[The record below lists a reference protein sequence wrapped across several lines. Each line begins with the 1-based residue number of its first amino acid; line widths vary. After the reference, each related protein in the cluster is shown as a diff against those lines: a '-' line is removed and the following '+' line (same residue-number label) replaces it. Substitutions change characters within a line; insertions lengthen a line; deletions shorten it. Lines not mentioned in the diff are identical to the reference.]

1 MNERKFLRKSNTI
14 LSIGFAIVVS
24 ASAIASAAERVFIPV
39 PKSVIYAGQRL
50 SGELLRDRSVPVNYL
65 NKVSVFANPAE
76 IVGKVARTTLMPG
89 RPIPVNY
96 VIEPNVVEV
105 NRKTAV
111 NKADGDNEM
120 KAKQA
125 ASEYRAALH
134 ILTPQSPNW
143 SPPVITIS
151 GLTGVGLDQ
160 LWQNIEDNRDALT
173 KSGEFIEKRNSQA
186 VKWMHEMIEARLLA
200 RLQENDDIIKL
211 ISDCETEVRGGAL
224 TPTLGAQRICEFL
237 QA

>member
-105 NRKTAV
+105 NRKTLMRF
-111 NKADGDNEM
+111 E
-120 KAKQA
+120 Q
-125 ASEYRAALH
+125 
-134 ILTPQSPNW
+134 
-143 SPPVITIS
+143 
-151 GLTGVGLDQ
+151 
-160 LWQNIEDNRDALT
+160 
-173 KSGEFIEKRNSQA
+173 
-186 VKWMHEMIEARLLA
+186 
-200 RLQENDDIIKL
+200 
-211 ISDCETEVRGGAL
+211 GAL
-224 TPTLGAQRICEFL
+224 KIVAEVAPLNSARVGEPVRARNIKTGIIVYGTARKDGSIAAEVL
-237 QA
+237 Q